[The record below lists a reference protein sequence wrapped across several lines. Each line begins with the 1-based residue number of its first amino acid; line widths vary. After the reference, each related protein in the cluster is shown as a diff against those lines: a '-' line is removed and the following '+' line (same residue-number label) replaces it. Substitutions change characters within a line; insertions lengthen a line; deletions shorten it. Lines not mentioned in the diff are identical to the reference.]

1 MCWHAFTHSDET
13 YIQFIF
19 SLFNKEVDMN
29 ENETHL
35 EGWRRLFDAAIQLK
49 KIAPWQWMEETDVF
63 GVKNPDTEE
72 TGFVSVMGS
81 AGEHFAVGV
90 YLGDQ
95 ALYDFWDLQ
104 MGNYFDHPERVLEIP
119 QLQVSFENRD
129 ALEKHDYQIIK
140 KLGLKFR
147 GKNSWPCFQSYRPG
161 YFPWMMDAN
170 EVRFMYHVLEQ
181 TKQIA
186 LLFKEDSSLLEAA
199 DDTSYMIRVPNRQND
214 GSLIWNDHIIQIPPP
229 EPIPIP
235 VFFDSQDLDRLKRMP
250 KGNHTIELD
259 FFMFPAQIG
268 DKGDRPACTYLMLM
282 LETQSNMLI
291 GVTPMIAEPS
301 LEDMWGEIPGLV
313 ISHLIE
319 SEIRPKE
326 LRIRSDLLFELLQ
339 PLKKELGFRLNHPH
353 KLKRLESAKE
363 EILTFFEENPSPF

>member
-1 MCWHAFTHSDET
+1 MKINESPLEDWH
-13 YIQFIF
+13 
-19 SLFNKEVDMN
+19 
-29 ENETHL
+29 
-35 EGWRRLFDAAIQLK
+35 RLFDAAIQLK
-49 KIAPWQWMEETDVF
+49 KIAPWQWMEETDIF

-104 MGNYFDHPERVLEIP
+104 TENSLDYPERVLEIP

-129 ALEKHDYQIIK
+129 ALEKHDYQTVK
-140 KLGLKFR
+140 ELGLKFR
-147 GKNSWPCFQSYRPG
+147 GKNSWPCFKSYRPG
-161 YFPWMMDAN
+161 YFPWMMDVN

-186 LLFKEDSSLLEAA
+186 LRFKEDSSLLEAA
-199 DDTSYMIRVPNRQND
+199 DDISYMIRVPNRQND
-214 GSLIWNDHIIQIPPP
+214 GSLVWNDHIIQISPP

-235 VFFDSQDLDRLKRMP
+235 VFFDAQDLDRLKRMP
-250 KGNHTIELD
+250 KGNNTIELD
-259 FFMFPAQIG
+259 IFMFPARIG
-268 DKGDRPACTYLMLM
+268 GKGDRPACTYMMLM

-301 LEDMWGEIPGLV
+301 LEGMWGEIPGLV
-313 ISHLIE
+313 ISHLAE

-363 EILTFFEENPSPF
+363 ELLTFFEENPSHF